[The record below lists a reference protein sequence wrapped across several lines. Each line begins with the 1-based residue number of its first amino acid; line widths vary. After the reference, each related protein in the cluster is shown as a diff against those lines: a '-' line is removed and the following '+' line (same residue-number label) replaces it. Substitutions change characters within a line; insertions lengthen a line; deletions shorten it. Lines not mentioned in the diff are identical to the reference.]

1 MELPDAPIS
10 QPMPHSSHL
19 DRARAFTL
27 ATMPLAAATGFVALL
42 IGVVAFGIPVLS
54 VLALLVAL
62 AGFGLIWALSF
73 IVFTFVSPD
82 GALVLHTIFLFGLLR
97 REQKERIRR
106 YGKRQ

>member
-1 MELPDAPIS
+1 
-10 QPMPHSSHL
+10 MPHSSHT

-27 ATMPLAAATGFVALL
+27 ATAPLAATTGLVVLL
-42 IGVVAFGIPVLS
+42 IGLVAFGVPLLS
-54 VLALLVAL
+54 VAALLLALG
-62 AGFGLIWALSF
+62 GFGLIWAISF

-97 REQKERIRR
+97 REQRERIRR